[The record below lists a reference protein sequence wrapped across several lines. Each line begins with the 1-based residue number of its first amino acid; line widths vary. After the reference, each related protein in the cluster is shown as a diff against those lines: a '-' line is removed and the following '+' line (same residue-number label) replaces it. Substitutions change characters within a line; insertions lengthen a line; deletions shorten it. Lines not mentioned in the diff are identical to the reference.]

1 MTRRRR
7 RYQRLPPAT
16 CSASSN
22 KRPAWRGIR
31 LGRKRPALGST
42 ARRIGGWTQRCGSW
56 VGRWSPPRHLRLTRV
71 VDTCINSMLLRPLKK
86 FVRGFP
92 SAVQVASQ
100 LGEGASSLSQPPKL
114 QRHGDSSTRRR
125 RGKEFGGGRAG
136 VMLNIC
142 VADVLLRRS
151 SSQVRSSPLQEA
163 RNENIIHRRARFGPD
178 SGRER
183 HVFRSTNQLLVV
195 LRHRHEPSSP
205 FVLATNRR
213 QACPVNNPHPHA
225 WNNLFSCLWNN

>member
-1 MTRRRR
+1 MWQLGGTVV
-7 RYQRLPPAT
+7 AT
-16 CSASSN
+16 AA
-22 KRPAWRGIR
+22 P
-31 LGRKRPALGST
+31 
-42 ARRIGGWTQRCGSW
+42 
-56 VGRWSPPRHLRLTRV
+56 RLTRV

-100 LGEGASSLSQPPKL
+100 LG
-114 QRHGDSSTRRR
+114 GDSSTRRR